1 MGARKIPQLK
11 ELLDLI
17 PSTCLWV
24 MTPAEDTE
32 KYAAKIVTRNKR
44 ILPKSGKEFFEA
56 CYHAIIRVF
65 H

>member
-1 MGARKIPQLK
+1 MGASRIPQLK

-24 MTPAEDTE
+24 MTPE
-32 KYAAKIVTRNKR
+32 YAAKIVTRSKR